1 MGPLPLPYSP
11 YFPYPQYLSH
21 APLYVRDVPDAN

>member
-11 YFPYPQYLSH
+11 DLPDPQYLSRT
-21 APLYVRDVPDAN
+21 PLYVRDVPDAN